1 MRKCYLCKEI
11 KNLEDFYKDKSQ
23 ISGFDFKCKKCA
35 SESAK
40 LRRKKNPE
48 YYKKKQKINLEKNY
62 DKIRDCQKK
71 YKQDNL
77 EKINARRRELREKR
91 KIYLNEKEKIRRK
104 NDPLFNYKQRISQ
117 KKWRDAKKIK
127 LKPQTDAHKLVFFAI
142 KLGLIVKPENCSEC
156 GVKTKLEGHHEDYK
170 KPLDVVWLCKLCH
183 QQRHRKYEIP

>member
-1 MRKCYLCKEI
+1 MLYAEFVVRNENLTKKGIEI
-11 KNLEDFYKDKSQ
+11 IIKKDFSLNNHEGQ
-23 ISGFDFKCKKCA
+23 LI
-35 SESAK
+35 EAK
-40 LRRKKNPE
+40 QFS
-48 YYKKKQKINLEKNY
+48 KKQKINLEKNY